1 MEEQKN
7 IKVVL
12 LGEVGVGKTSIIKQ
26 FAYQEFEN
34 ESLTSTY
41 SSFVTKKMKFKDYG
55 TITFDIW
62 DTAGQEKYRSIN
74 SIIYNNANVII
85 LVYDITNNKSFDE
98 IQNYWYEQIK
108 INCDNAIL
116 AVVANKSDLF
126 EMQTVQ
132 NKTGE
137 AFSENIGAIFQPTSA
152 VSNESIN
159 KLFEHIGKKI
169 INPDYDYKITDIN
182 ENIIK
187 VRKCCCCCCII

>member
-1 MEEQKN
+1 MEDQN
-7 IKVVL
+7 HIKVVL

-41 SSFVTKKMKFKDYG
+41 SSFVTKKMEFKDYG

-62 DTAGQEKYRSIN
+62 DTAGQEKYRSIT
-74 SIIYNNANVII
+74 SVFYKNAKIII
-85 LVYDITNNKSFDE
+85 LVYDITNKKSFDE

-116 AVVANKSDLF
+116 AVVANKNDLYK
-126 EMQTVQ
+126 EQTVQ

-137 AFSENIGAIFQPTSA
+137 VFAQNIGAIFQPTSA
-152 VSNESIN
+152 LSNECIN
-159 KLFEHIGKKI
+159 KLFEHLGKKI
-169 INPDYDYKITDIN
+169 INPD
-182 ENIIK
+182 
-187 VRKCCCCCCII
+187 